1 MIAGTLKGIVSQRL
15 VPTADGAGRVACC
28 EILVMTGRVH
38 DMILDPKLTGQLPEV
53 ISEGSYY
60 GMQTFD
66 QHLLQHLHAGRVTME
81 AAMRVATSPHD
92 FKLMVAAAGKKPG
105 DDGPEAEVR
114 SNGAVPAPA
123 PSYETTPPPAPA
135 EAPAEPV
142 APPSFEAS
150 APPAPSAPPSSPSA
164 PPPGV
169 TY

>member
-15 VPTADGAGRVACC
+15 VPTADGQGRVACC

-92 FKLMVAAAGKKPG
+92 FKLMVAAAGKPSEDG
-105 DDGPEAEVR
+105 GPEAEVR
-114 SNGAVPAPA
+114 SNGAVPEAPA
-123 PSYETTPPPAPA
+123 PVSAEPVGPPPSAPPAP
-135 EAPAEPV
+135 
-142 APPSFEAS
+142 SFETT
-150 APPAPSAPPSSPSA
+150 APPAPSAPASPSA